1 MHLLHIPIYFHTHRQ
16 PVDEYTKL
24 ELDQQSRLSRIR
36 RDTQAFDEELAREAV
51 IIDHSRSI
59 A

>member
-1 MHLLHIPIYFHTHRQ
+1 MNLSHISIYFHAHRQ

-24 ELDQQSRLSRIR
+24 ELDQHARLSRIR
-36 RDTQAFDEELAREAV
+36 RDTQAFDEELARQSAAL
-51 IIDHSRSI
+51 DQARRI

>member
-1 MHLLHIPIYFHTHRQ
+1 MHLLNIPIYFHTHRQ

-24 ELDQQSRLSRIR
+24 EIDQQSRLSRIR
-36 RDTQAFDEELAREAV
+36 RDTQALDEELARQAV
-51 IIDHSRSI
+51 MIDYSRSI

>member
-1 MHLLHIPIYFHTHRQ
+1 MNLSLIASYFHTHRQ

-24 ELDQQSRLSRIR
+24 ELDQHARLSRIR
-36 RDTQAFDEELAREAV
+36 RDTQAIDEELARQSATL
-51 IIDHSRSI
+51 DQARRI

>member
-1 MHLLHIPIYFHTHRQ
+1 MHLLHIPIYFHTYRQ
-16 PVDEYTKL
+16 QVDEYTKL

-36 RDTQAFDEELAREAV
+36 RDTQTFDEELARQAV
-51 IIDHSRSI
+51 LIDHSRSI